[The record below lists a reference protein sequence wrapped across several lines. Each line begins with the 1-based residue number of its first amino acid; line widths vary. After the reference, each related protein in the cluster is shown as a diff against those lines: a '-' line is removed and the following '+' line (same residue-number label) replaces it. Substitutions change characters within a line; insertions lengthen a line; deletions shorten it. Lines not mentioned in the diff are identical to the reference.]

1 MKATTLFAEWK
12 DSFPLSESGETM
24 NIYRVSG
31 SPEDI
36 KAYEEYKGTFI
47 RHCDQTGLPLYYTK
61 YFKGNGPVCISDK
74 GSYYIDDSAQ
84 QKIINK
90 YRSMGLDPEKMLAA
104 SFNEELKRASKPQQS
119 NIDKAFQEEAINE
132 AAEESAP
139 WNDDESELGNM

>member
-12 DSFPLSESGETM
+12 DSYPLSESGETM
-24 NIYRVSG
+24 NIYKISG

-90 YRSMGLDPEKMLAA
+90 YRSMGLDPEKMLAQ
-104 SFNEELKRASKPQQS
+104 SFNEELKRASRPQHQAPQDTS
-119 NIDKAFQEEAINE
+119 EE
-132 AAEESAP
+132 EEVP
-139 WNDDESELGNM
+139 WKEDDADLGDM